1 MATSSEWNGS
11 SMFCRVHSRLTAMDT
26 FIYNHQP
33 HTLVEI
39 PSQEGTAEIP
49 SKNLPVHTFSLSF
62 NSFCIIL
69 PFSSDWLRWRHLVTE
84 ELHCGKGT
92 LSRCLSRHA
101 VNVTVAAGKW
111 FHLGQGVLDAAGS
124 ASMKRTFDIL
134 CTFDYIL
141 FIRVPANVNRFPRV
155 CKWCAVAMRFS
166 ITAKCKDQETPM
178 QLLHFVSPYITES
191 LPSSQSN
198 LISQR

>member
-49 SKNLPVHTFSLSF
+49 SKNLPVHTFSSF
-62 NSFCIIL
+62 NSFCHFLRTGCAGGTWSRKNCTAARALWADACRAMQSMWLSQLANDFIWVRVCWML
-69 PFSSDWLRWRHLVTE
+69 QEVQVWNEPSTFS
-84 ELHCGKGT
+84 
-92 LSRCLSRHA
+92 
-101 VNVTVAAGKW
+101 
-111 FHLGQGVLDAAGS
+111 
-124 ASMKRTFDIL
+124 DIL